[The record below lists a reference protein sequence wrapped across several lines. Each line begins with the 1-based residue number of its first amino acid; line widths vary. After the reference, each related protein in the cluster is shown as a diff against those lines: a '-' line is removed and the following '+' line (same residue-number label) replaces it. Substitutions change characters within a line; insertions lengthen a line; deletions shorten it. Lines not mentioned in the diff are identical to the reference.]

1 MGLPNVAFIGT
12 GGTIASVGE
21 TPFDLQDYGA
31 NRVMMHATVAE
42 GVVVLQCTRAGSGR
56 TFRGQRL
63 RDAGVLISDNLTP
76 QKARVLR
83 ALALTRTSK
92 PEEIERIFLTY

>member
-1 MGLPNVAFIGT
+1 MRLA
-12 GGTIASVGE
+12 
-21 TPFDLQDYGA
+21 
-31 NRVMMHATVAE
+31 ATAACNPLAVAE

-76 QKARVLR
+76 QKARVLL
-83 ALALTRTSK
+83 ALARTRTSK
-92 PEEIERIFLTY
+92 PNEIERIFLTY